1 MKSRYPEDSNIV
13 DFIQYKLLRLAEEY
27 AAAGQPGV
35 ADTIW
40 EALDSY
46 MTGEVD
52 IIFKK
57 GEPYVVVRDFN
68 AYNDDEKNTQ

>member
-46 MTGEVD
+46 MIGEVD

-57 GEPYVVVRDFN
+57 GEPYVIASEFN
-68 AYNDDEKNTQ
+68 ATEADEKNIQ